1 MAKHI
6 THAEKDLEM
15 AAMRQELAELR
26 AKLAANE
33 PEPEPEPEHETPE
46 REAPAQEP
54 KENKFLAH
62 VGGISE
68 RFGYQ
73 RSPRR
78 IAALAFA
85 QEASG
90 LGKGHSL
97 KACVATGKVTNAQIL
112 AHVADLSGAKP
123 SA

>member
-6 THAEKDLEM
+6 THAEKDLII
-15 AAMRQELAELR
+15 AELR
-26 AKLAANE
+26 AKLAANA
-33 PEPEPEPEHETPE
+33 PAQ
-46 REAPAQEP
+46 EAPAQEP

-68 RFGYQ
+68 RFGYKG
-73 RSPRR
+73 SPRR

-85 QEASG
+85 QEASK

-97 KACVATGKVTNAQIL
+97 KACVATGLVTNEEII
-112 AHVADLSGAKP
+112 AHVADLSGDKP